1 MTDSSLAERLAALS
15 PQQRAELVRNL
26 RPAQPVAQPIV
37 RLPRSE
43 PTVFDVSFE
52 QRRVWFLDRFDPGGA
67 AHNLPFA
74 LDLDGDLDLDALQ
87 RSLDGLVVRHE
98 ALRTTFLDVDGSP
111 RQLVGRPYPV
121 ALAVVDLTGEP
132 ADQRDAIAH
141 EVIQQEAG
149 RGFDLDTGP
158 LWRAMLVRLAPRHA
172 ILQLTIHHSV
182 CDGWSTGVLLRDL
195 VAGYRG
201 EARPAPPIQYAD
213 YAAWQSEQVSGPR
226 LDALVG
232 HWREQ
237 LAGTPPLN
245 LPTDRPRPA
254 VRRSRGALDTSPL
267 GPELSE
273 QLREFAQ
280 RHQVTPFVTLLA
292 ALEVLLMRY
301 CGQDD
306 FAVGTVL
313 AGRDLPE
320 LGDVVGFVARTVAL
334 RSDVTGPEAFSALL
348 RRVHER
354 VLVAH
359 EHSQL
364 PFEKLVDE
372 LRLPRDPSRPP
383 LFSVLLVLQN
393 TPRTAVDLPG
403 LRLRA
408 VEPDSR
414 AAQFDLSWYVSDTP
428 AGFEVSVEYD
438 TDLFGAATVR
448 RLTGHLRTLLA
459 AAMSAP
465 DTSIRRLPLLTDT
478 ERRRQLHDWNDT
490 TAAYPDAPLGELIA
504 RQAAATPDAVAVRSA
519 DADGLTYAEL
529 DGRANQVARWL
540 LARGAAPGT
549 LVGVGPGRTPQLVA
563 ALLGVLRTGAAYVP
577 LDPDY
582 PAARVAQMVEDGR
595 VRLLIADRSTVGRLP
610 ADRMEHVLLLDT
622 DPGLD
627 ELPGTA
633 VPVAVDARQAA
644 YTIFTSGSTGRPKG
658 VTVSHRALVNLLESV
673 RRRCGLDADTVLAAV
688 TSLSFDIAG
697 LELYAPLLAGGQVVL
712 CDRETVSGADTLRAA
727 LERVAPT
734 VMQATPA
741 TWQLLLDGGWPGAP
755 GLVALCGG
763 EALPAELAA
772 ALTGRVGQLWNM
784 YGPTETTIWS
794 GALRLDGPDVAVGGP
809 LANQRI
815 YLLDAYDQ
823 PVPPGVAGQVHLA
836 GDGLADGYLHAPAL
850 TASRFVPDP
859 FVPGERM
866 YRTGDAARWRPD
878 GRLDFLGRLDHQV
891 KVRGHR
897 IELGDIETAL
907 DTAPGVAR
915 SVVTTYAAPGGQAQ
929 LAAYIQPAPGASPTV
944 AALRE
949 HLAGLLPGYM
959 VPARFAVL
967 AAFPLTPNG
976 KIDRKALPAPDTAA
990 LDSGTAYRPPVGET
1004 ETVLAGI
1011 WAELLHREQVGRDDN
1026 FFTIG
1031 GDSLV
1036 AVRMVARAGQL
1047 GVQLTTKQVFLHQQ
1061 LHQLAAAAGTVRL
1074 VAEQGEVTGT
1084 VPLPIATH
1092 QFYDGVNPRPDF
1104 HALAFQF
1111 AGRERLDPDLLE
1123 QVLDEL
1129 VRQHDALRIRLLPG
1143 ENGGRPRLH
1152 VDPYR
1157 PRRLVEQVDLS
1168 DLDEAGQA
1176 QALEAW
1182 TDTVETGFRAEHG
1195 DLFRAV
1201 LLDVG
1206 PDHPQH
1212 LLLGAH
1218 YLVAD
1223 VVSWHILAADLDVM
1237 YRRRIRQEPYR
1248 LPAKTTSL
1256 LEWIDRLVEQSGDPE
1271 VLAETP
1277 LWTDPVRREA
1287 VAIPVDRPDGDNR
1300 VAANDAAF
1308 LILTV
1313 EETRDLQERVVR
1325 AARLPMDAVLLAGI
1339 GHALTAA
1346 TGAQAL
1352 PVDIYVPGRDSP
1364 FADMDLSR
1372 TVGWLTYRYPMWL
1385 DVRRGPSMP
1394 DQVQAI
1400 ACQLAA
1406 VPRGGLGYGSL
1417 RYYRGDPAVAAELAD
1432 QPVPDVLFN
1441 FFGAA
1446 PGGFQVLKPLAGT
1459 SGHYHDTESE
1469 RMRLLMINGAV
1480 FRGQLRLEWEYS
1492 SGRHD
1497 AATVEAF
1504 IAACRRYLLDLIDAC
1519 PPAGG

>member
-1 MTDSSLAERLAALS
+1 M
-15 PQQRAELVRNL
+15 
-26 RPAQPVAQPIV
+26 
-37 RLPRSE
+37 
-43 PTVFDVSFE
+43 
-52 QRRVWFLDRFDPGGA
+52 
-67 AHNLPFA
+67 
-74 LDLDGDLDLDALQ
+74 
-87 RSLDGLVVRHE
+87 
-98 ALRTTFLDVDGSP
+98 
-111 RQLVGRPYPV
+111 
-121 ALAVVDLTGEP
+121 
-132 ADQRDAIAH
+132 AH

-149 RGFDLDTGP
+149 RDFDLATGP
-158 LWRAMLVRLAPRHA
+158 LWRAMLVRLTARHA

-182 CDGWSTGVLLRDL
+182 CDGWSTGVLLQDL

-201 EARPAPPIQYAD
+201 QTRPAPPIQYAD
-213 YAAWQSEQVSGPR
+213 YAAWQADQVSGQQ
-226 LDALVG
+226 LTDLVG

-254 VRRSRGALDTSPL
+254 VRRSHGALDTSPL
-267 GPELSE
+267 GPALSD
-273 QLREFAQ
+273 QLRAFSH

-292 ALEVLLMRY
+292 ALEVLLMRC

-313 AGRDLPE
+313 AGRDRPE
-320 LGDVVGFVARTVAL
+320 LADVVGFVARTIAL
-334 RSDVTGPEAFSALL
+334 RADVAGSQTFAALL

-372 LRLPRDPSRPP
+372 LKLPRDPSRTP

-393 TPRTAVDLPG
+393 TPRTAVELPG
-403 LRLRA
+403 LRLRVLDA
-408 VEPDSR
+408 DSR
-414 AAQFDLSWYVSDTP
+414 AAQFDLSWYVSDSP

-438 TDLFGAATVR
+438 TDLFDAATVR

-465 DTSIRRLPLLTDT
+465 DTSIHRLPLLDDY
-478 ERRRQLHDWNDT
+478 ELRRQVHDWNDT
-490 TAAYPDAPLGELIA
+490 VAAYPDAALGDLVA
-504 RQAAATPDAVAVRSA
+504 RQATATPDAVAVRSL
-519 DADGLTYAEL
+519 DGAELTYAEL
-529 DGRANQVARWL
+529 DRRANQVTRWL
-540 LARGAAPGT
+540 QARGVSAGSM
-549 LVGVGPGRTPQLVA
+549 VGVGAGRTPQLVA
-563 ALLGVLRTGAAYVP
+563 ALLGVLRAGAAYVP

-582 PAARVAQMVEDGR
+582 PAARVTQMLADSG
-595 VRLLIADRSTVGRLP
+595 VRLLIADRGTVGRLP
-610 ADRMEHVLLLDT
+610 GGGLDHVLLLDA
-622 DPGLD
+622 DP
-627 ELPGTA
+627 ELGTLSDA
-633 VPVAVDARQAA
+633 VVPTTVDARQAA

-673 RRRCGLDADTVLAAV
+673 RRRCGLDSSTVLLAV

-712 CDRETVSGADTLRAA
+712 CDRETASGAETLRAA
-727 LERVAPT
+727 LADVVPT

-741 TWQLLLDGGWPGAP
+741 TWQLLLDGGWPGASD
-755 GLVALCGG
+755 LVALCGG
-763 EALPAELAA
+763 EALPVELAS
-772 ALTGRVGQLWNM
+772 ALAGRVGQLWNM

-794 GALRLDGPDVAVGGP
+794 GALRLDGSDVAIGGP
-809 LANQRI
+809 LANTRI
-815 YLLDAYDQ
+815 YLLDCHDQ
-823 PVPPGVAGQVHLA
+823 LVPPGVTGQVHLA

-850 TASRFVPDP
+850 TAQRFVPDP
-859 FVPGERM
+859 YATGQRM

-878 GRLDFLGRLDHQV
+878 GRLDFVGRLDHQV
-891 KVRGHR
+891 KIRGHR
-897 IELGDIETAL
+897 IELGDIEAAL
-907 DTAPGVAR
+907 DSADGVAR
-915 SVVTTYAAPGGQAQ
+915 SVVTTFTADGGQAQ

-944 AALRE
+944 TALRQ

-959 VPARFAVL
+959 IPARFAVL
-967 AAFPLTPNG
+967 DLFPLTPNG
-976 KIDRKALPAPDTAA
+976 KVDRQALPAAATVA
-990 LDSGTAYRPPVGET
+990 LDSGTAYRPPVGPT
-1004 ETVLAGI
+1004 ETLLAEI
-1011 WAELLHREQVGRDDN
+1011 WSDLLQRETVGRDDN

-1031 GDSLV
+1031 GDSLT
-1036 AVRMVARAGQL
+1036 AVRMVARAGQF
-1047 GVQLTTKQVFLHQQ
+1047 GVPLTTKQVFLHQQ

-1074 VAEQGEVTGT
+1074 VAAQGEVTGT
-1084 VPLPIATH
+1084 MPLPIATH

-1111 AGRERLDPDLLE
+1111 AARERLDPELLE

-1129 VRQHDALRIRLLPG
+1129 VRQHDALRVRLLPG
-1143 ENGGRPRLH
+1143 EGGRRGRLH
-1152 VDPYR
+1152 VDAYR
-1157 PRRLVEQVDLS
+1157 PRSILEQVDLS
-1168 DLDEAGQA
+1168 GLDEAELA
-1176 QALEAW
+1176 RALEEW
-1182 TDTVETGFRAEHG
+1182 TDTVETGFRAEQG

-1206 PDHPQH
+1206 ADRPQH
-1212 LLLGAH
+1212 LLLAAH

-1223 VVSWHILAADLDVM
+1223 VVSWHILVADLDVL
-1237 YRRRIRQEPYR
+1237 YRRRSRREPYQ

-1256 LEWIDRLVEQSGDPE
+1256 LEWVGRLVEQSGSPE
-1271 VLAETP
+1271 VLSEVP
-1277 LWTDPVRREA
+1277 LWTDSARREA

-1313 EETRDLQERVVR
+1313 EETRDLQQRAVQ
-1325 AARLPMDAVLLAGI
+1325 AARLPLDAVLLAGI
-1339 GHALTAA
+1339 GHALTEA

-1385 DVRRGPSMP
+1385 DVQRGPSLP
-1394 DQVQAI
+1394 DRVRAI
-1400 ACQLAA
+1400 ARQLAA
-1406 VPRGGLGYGSL
+1406 VPRGGLGYGAL
-1417 RYYRGDPAVAAELAD
+1417 RYYHDDAAVSAELAA

-1446 PGGFQVLKPLAGT
+1446 PGGFQVLRPLAGT

-1469 RMRLLMINGAV
+1469 RMRLLMINGAI

-1492 SGRHD
+1492 TGRHD

-1504 IAACRRYLLDLIDAC
+1504 IAGCRRFLLDLIDVC